1 MRRIST
7 GVAIMLFVAACGGPE
22 GGESTTSL
30 DTAAT
35 ATSSTSSTVPPV
47 VTTTLPATTTTLAA
61 TTTTSIPGNWADE
74 PLVVSAFG
82 ALGWWDGSKWVQVV
96 DSTTLPVTGGEDYR
110 VVLQGLNATLTG
122 GPQVEICEPLQN
134 QGVELSDPEVLGD
147 FPGPFGLAISAPW
160 DLVPHFVQAETDD
173 GTYSDFARP
182 LLAARGI
189 DVAHP
194 VIKQVVRV
202 DLEGDG
208 VNEVVVVAEDIEDG
222 GLFAQEGDYSLAFL
236 RKVVDG
242 EVQTGILG
250 DSVVSKVEEGVTP
263 FVLSFH
269 IPALADLSGDGKI
282 EIVVTSRYY
291 EGLGFGVWEYVND
304 DLGAVLQIEGG
315 CGA

>member
-1 MRRIST
+1 LRRIST
-7 GVAIMLFVAACGGPE
+7 GVAIMLVFSACGGSE
-22 GGESTTSL
+22 GGESTTSV
-30 DTAAT
+30 DF
-35 ATSSTSSTVPPV
+35 ATSSSTSTTVPPV
-47 VTTTLPATTTTLAA
+47 VTTAPSATTTIATTTT
-61 TTTTSIPGNWADE
+61 TSVPGNWADE

-82 ALGWWDGSKWVQVV
+82 ALGWWDGSEWVQVV
-96 DSTTLPVTGGEDYR
+96 DSTTLPVSGGEDYR

-122 GPQVEICEPLQN
+122 GPQLEMCEPIEN

-160 DLVPHFVQAETDD
+160 DLVPHFVQSETDD

-194 VIKQVVRV
+194 VIKQIVRV

-208 VNEVVVVAEDIEDG
+208 VNEVVVVAEDIEDS
-222 GLFAQEGDYSLAFL
+222 GLFAREGDYSLAFL
-236 RKVVDG
+236 RKVVEG
-242 EVQTGILG
+242 EVQTAILG
-250 DSVVSKVEEGVTP
+250 DSVVSEVEEGVTP
-263 FVLSFH
+263 FVLSFQV
-269 IPALADLSGDGKI
+269 PAVADLSGDGKM

-304 DLGAVLQIEGG
+304 DLGPVLQIESG